1 MTPAIKEENKPV
13 FDLNKHTA
21 RLLMNE
27 PFFAALSRRVEKRVA
42 RWMPTAAVG
51 VDKDTAQ
58 FILYYNPE
66 YMARQD
72 DKCKLGVLKHEYY
85 HLILEHVTGRQPAEG
100 MTKKNNVCF
109 DLAINSHLAGELP
122 ENCCFPG
129 KAPFEWAP
137 PGKTGEWYM
146 ANWPEDEG
154 GEGEDG
160 EGQPGQPGDGE
171 GSGSPGS
178 FDDHSQWGE
187 IDSTTMDIAKERLKE
202 AMKNAAKEADKAG
215 SWGSVSAATRQDIR
229 ERITTKVDW
238 RKVLRYFVKTTQR
251 ANKRST
257 VRRINKRFPYI
268 HAGKKVQRTAKIAI
282 SIDQSGSVSDDMLVA
297 FYSELDKLAGLAEF
311 TVVPFDTD
319 VAEDQVYV
327 WKKGER
333 RKAERVLCGG
343 TCFDA
348 PTKYVNK
355 GKFDG
360 HIVLTDMCA
369 PKPVA
374 SACQRMWM
382 TTKEYAERPYFET
395 NERVIAID

>member
-1 MTPAIKEENKPV
+1 M
-13 FDLNKHTA
+13 
-21 RLLMNE
+21 
-27 PFFAALSRRVEKRVA
+27 
-42 RWMPTAAVG
+42 
-51 VDKDTAQ
+51 
-58 FILYYNPE
+58 
-66 YMARQD
+66 
-72 DKCKLGVLKHEYY
+72 
-85 HLILEHVTGRQPAEG
+85 
-100 MTKKNNVCF
+100 
-109 DLAINSHLAGELP
+109 
-122 ENCCFPG
+122 
-129 KAPFEWAP
+129 
-137 PGKTGEWYM
+137 
-146 ANWPEDEG
+146 
-154 GEGEDG
+154 
-160 EGQPGQPGDGE
+160 
-171 GSGSPGS
+171 
-178 FDDHSQWGE
+178 
-187 IDSTTMDIAKERLKE
+187 
-202 AMKNAAKEADKAG
+202 
-215 SWGSVSAATRQDIR
+215 
-229 ERITTKVDW
+229 
-238 RKVLRYFVKTTQR
+238 LRYFVKTTQR